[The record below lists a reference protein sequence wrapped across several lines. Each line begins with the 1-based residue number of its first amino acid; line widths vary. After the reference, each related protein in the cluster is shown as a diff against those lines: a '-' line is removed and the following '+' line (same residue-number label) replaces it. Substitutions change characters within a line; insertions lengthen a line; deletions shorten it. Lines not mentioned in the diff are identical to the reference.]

1 MKKIITKFLIYLNLT
16 LLSFFN
22 VNSLYAEEVLNVY
35 NWGDYIN
42 PAVLEKFTAET
53 GIKINLDVYG

>member
-1 MKKIITKFLIYLNLT
+1 MKKKFTKLLIYLNLT
-16 LLSFFN
+16 LLCFFN

-42 PAVLEKFTAET
+42 
-53 GIKINLDVYG
+53 